1 MMGLLN
7 KKGQNTLEYAVLI
20 AVVVGGLLAIQT
32 YLGRAIK
39 GRARSSIDNIGSQY
53 SAGDMTAEYNITV
66 KSQTATEKFGTTLIG
81 GQGHSQT
88 STTGGESTRET
99 IAGGEETTVT
109 ALNEEVL
116 FPE

>member
-1 MMGLLN
+1 VKKMMRLLN

-53 SAGDMTAEYNITV
+53 SAGDMTGEYTIDV
-66 KSQTATEKFGTTLIG
+66 KEQTTTEKFGTDALG
-81 GQGHSQT
+81 KGHKQ
-88 STTGGESTRET
+88 STTTNGQTTRS
-99 IAGGEETTVT
+99 GNEETLSGLETET
-109 ALNEEVL
+109 L
-116 FPE
+116 FE